1 MSNDYSFC
9 QESSYLRTSVIR
21 ASVFQLEE
29 DNLTAL
35 EECVGHPIQN
45 RTLRAFK
52 RAQVGRTQLTS
63 RHYKKHKKR
72 NNFTVVY
79 CNGTQI
85 KYAQVEFFFTHE
97 ESGNSS
103 MLALICEF
111 KSADICLLQDYA
123 TSGTCFHIVP
133 LLETPVRMVVVTA
146 AGSGQSCLYGS
157 ILNAWPCFCGAFPQY
172 SGEILAQATLRA
184 QKR

>member
-1 MSNDYSFC
+1 MLSISTIFYFLSESVFILLMDSISDKQIDHAEKLLLNFFSQIADLYGERYQTANMHFLVHLADSVRDLGPLWTHSCFHFEDKNDYLLRLYMALKIYAVAEFYAGMSNDYSFC

-63 RHYKKHKKR
+63 RHYKKDKR
-72 NNFTVVY
+72 
-79 CNGTQI
+79 
-85 KYAQVEFFFTHE
+85 
-97 ESGNSS
+97 
-103 MLALICEF
+103 
-111 KSADICLLQDYA
+111 
-123 TSGTCFHIVP
+123 
-133 LLETPVRMVVVTA
+133 
-146 AGSGQSCLYGS
+146 
-157 ILNAWPCFCGAFPQY
+157 
-172 SGEILAQATLRA
+172 
-184 QKR
+184 